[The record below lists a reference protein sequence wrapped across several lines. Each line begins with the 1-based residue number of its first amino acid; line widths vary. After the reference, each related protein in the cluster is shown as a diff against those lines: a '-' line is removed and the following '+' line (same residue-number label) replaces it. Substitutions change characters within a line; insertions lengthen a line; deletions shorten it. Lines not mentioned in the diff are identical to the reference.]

1 VLILLNHGK
10 NAFLVKVGMKIA
22 QMVIHPVV
30 KVEVKQVNQLI
41 PLKAEKEGLDLQ
53 GTNILLFINQSNG
66 TS

>member
-1 VLILLNHGK
+1 
-10 NAFLVKVGMKIA
+10 MKIA